1 MLLAWALGALLLTG
15 VTGPEATLPNG
26 RRITPVGSWT
36 QTAPYP
42 FALAIRPDGGQVV
55 VPCVG
60 FPFALTIV
68 DAPRTAGERVRQLP
82 LPGQKPEDV
91 EVHTGVAYG
100 PDGQRAYVATGDSGA
115 VQEYETANWTKTRRF
130 ELGRDSYT
138 GALAVDKPG
147 RRLYVLDEGAWRVV
161 ILDLTTGQVLRRL
174 ETGVNPIALA
184 LSPDRRRLYVVN
196 SGLFE
201 YQLLPGV
208 DRDRVLE
215 TGLRFAP
222 FGYPSRRAV
231 KSLGDPNSERGSSL
245 WTYQLDVQPVR
256 VTKLRLGAKIAGRV
270 VGGGAPSAVAADR
283 EEVFVA
289 LAHEDCVAVISAD
302 GSRVER
308 SIPLSPFGNALRGV
322 MPSGLALS
330 ADRLYVSEA
339 GINAVATVDRKTA
352 QVLGHE
358 PVGWNPSAVA
368 LMPGGNRL
376 LVVNTKGRGTGPN
389 GGAGFGAEGKYIG
402 ELAFGSVSSLPVDA
416 ASEASTA
423 QVLANNRA
431 ALANGSAVPRL
442 RHVFLIIRENRT
454 FDEVFGDLPN
464 AEGDRALARFG
475 MNGWTEEAPKQEG
488 VRVTPNA
495 HALAGQFATSD
506 QFFVDSDVSADGHR
520 WLLGIAPTPWFNRAW
535 TANYGGRRHEDAWS
549 TAPGRRAMFGGSD
562 APMPEDEPQFG
573 SLWEHVARGKLPI
586 RNYGESLEIEGSDE
600 RDGAEPEGQRNL
612 LNAPLLR
619 PVYESSDRHYPTFN
633 LGIPDVLR
641 VKEFRHDFSKLVAGG
656 RVPALTVVRLP
667 NDHMAVPRPADG
679 YPYRASFV
687 ADNDLAL
694 GQIVEYLSG
703 LPIWRDSAVFVLE
716 DDAQGGRDHVDA
728 HRSVLLVAS
737 PWVKPGVVGHRH
749 VNMGSVEKTIYEA
762 LGLGP
767 LNLEDALARD
777 LGELF
782 DTAPHLERFVAQAAN
797 PRIFDAG
804 KARVAQPKSKAERE
818 ALLRC
823 DDVRDLRIRQ

>member
-1 MLLAWALGALLLTG
+1 ML
-15 VTGPEATLPNG
+15 VTGAAAPEAMLPNG
-26 RRITPVGSWT
+26 RRITPVGGWT

-42 FALAIRPDGGQVV
+42 FALAVRPDGGQVV

-60 FPFALTIV
+60 FPFALTII
-68 DAPRTAGERVRQLP
+68 DAPGTAGERVRQIPP
-82 LPGQKPEDV
+82 LGQKSEEV

-100 PDGQRAYVATGDSGA
+100 PDGQRAYVSTGDSGA
-115 VQEYETANWTKTRRF
+115 VQEYETAGWTKTRRF

-138 GALAVDKPG
+138 GALMVDG
-147 RRLYVLDEGAWRVV
+147 SARRLYVLDEGNWRVV
-161 ILDLTTGQVLRRL
+161 ALDLTSGQVVQRL
-174 ETGVNPIALA
+174 ETGVNPIALT
-184 LSPDRRRLYVVN
+184 LSPDRRRLYVAN

-201 YQLLPGV
+201 YQSVPGV
-208 DRDRVLE
+208 DRNRVLE
-215 TGLRFAP
+215 TGRRFAP
-222 FGYPSRRAV
+222 FGYPSRQAA
-231 KSLGDPNSERGSSL
+231 KNLGSPNSERGSSL
-245 WTYQLDVQPVR
+245 WTYQLDAQPVR
-256 VTKLRLGAKIAGRV
+256 VNKLRLGMKIARRV
-270 VGGGAPSAVAADR
+270 VGGAAPSAVVAD
-283 EEVFVA
+283 ETEVFVA
-289 LAHEDCVAVISAD
+289 LAHEDCVVAVSPEGKQI
-302 GSRVER
+302 ER
-308 SIPLSPFGNALRGV
+308 SIALSPFGNALRGV

-330 ADRLYVSEA
+330 ADHLYVSEA

-358 PVGWNPSAVA
+358 PVGWNPSALA

-376 LVVNTKGRGTGPN
+376 LVVNTKGKGTGPN

-402 ELAFGSVSSLPVDA
+402 ELAFGSLSSLPING

-423 QVLANNRA
+423 RVGANNRA
-431 ALANGSAVPRL
+431 ALANGSVLPRL
-442 RHVFLIIRENRT
+442 RHVFLVIRENRT
-454 FDEVFGDLPN
+454 FDEVFGDLPKAN
-464 AEGDRALARFG
+464 GDRALARFG
-475 MNGWTEEAPKQEG
+475 MDGWTEEEPKLEG
-488 VRVTPNA
+488 LQVTPNA
-495 HALAGQFATSD
+495 HALAEQFATSD
-506 QFFVDSDVSADGHR
+506 AFFVDSDVSADGHR
-520 WLLGIAPTPWFNRAW
+520 WLLGIAPTPWFNQAW

-549 TAPGRRAMFGGSD
+549 TAPGRRVMFGGSD

-573 SLWEHVARGKLPI
+573 SLWEHVAQAGLRI

-619 PVYESSDRHYPTFN
+619 PVYESSDRRYPTFN

-641 VKEFRHDFSKLVAGG
+641 MKEFRRDFSKLVARG

-667 NDHMAVPRPADG
+667 NDHIADPRPADG

-694 GQIVEYLSG
+694 GQMMEYLSG
-703 LPIWRDSAVFVLE
+703 LAIWKDSAVFVLE

-737 PWVKPGVVGHRH
+737 PWIKPGIVGHGH
-749 VNMGSVEKTIYEA
+749 VNMGSVAKTIYET
-762 LGLGP
+762 LGLKP
-767 LNLEDALARD
+767 LNLEDALAPD

-782 DTAPHLERFVAQAAN
+782 DAVPQLEKFTARAADS
-797 PRIFDAG
+797 RIFDPG
-804 KARVAQPKSKAERE
+804 KARVARPKSRAEQE

-823 DDVRDLRIRQ
+823 DDVRDPRTRR